1 MTFADGTLQRTG
13 SRLAD
18 YTDFLLSYTF
28 VGPIFP
34 RWRERRRRRMWYAD
48 WDRSSTR
55 AVEVAPG
62 SCIMARR
69 ALLERVSYFDERLRL
84 FFTDDDLCRKI
95 LRTRVEI
102 HYVAEATL
110 IHDEH
115 ASLDQ
120 VPRLTQRVYWED
132 LIAYTCKYHGRV
144 AAWTLAGLLVPTRIG
159 MHLMRQVRRQ
169 K

>member
-1 MTFADGTLQRTG
+1 LRYTRPASIRFE
-13 SRLAD
+13 LALD
-18 YTDFLLSYTF
+18 
-28 VGPIFP
+28 
-34 RWRERRRRRMWYAD
+34 
-48 WDRSSTR
+48 

-69 ALLERVSYFDERLRL
+69 AILEQVGCFDERLKL

-95 LRTRVEI
+95 LGTEAEI
-102 HYVAEATL
+102 HYVDEATL

-132 LIAYTCKYHGRV
+132 LIAYTRKYHGRV

-159 MHLMRQVRRQ
+159 MNLRRQARRQ